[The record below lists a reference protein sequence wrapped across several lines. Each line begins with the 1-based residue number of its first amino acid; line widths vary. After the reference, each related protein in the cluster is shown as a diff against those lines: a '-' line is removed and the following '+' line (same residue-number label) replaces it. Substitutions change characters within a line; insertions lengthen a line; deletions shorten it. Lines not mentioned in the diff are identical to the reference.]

1 VHTHEIHIT
10 GAREAVS
17 EIRREL
23 FVFPEVLD
31 VLATSRSESLV
42 VVFWG
47 HPRPAEWNGR
57 LRAAGYE
64 LRRRVTSSGDASAP
78 GLMPAHGTTVPAVAR
93 RQEATAVRGSRARRR
108 RRSRASSQGPRLP
121 LWVPPARP
129 RSFGSGYGH

>member
-10 GAREAVS
+10 GALEAVS

-31 VLATSRSESLV
+31 VLATSRSNSLV

-47 HPRPAEWNGR
+47 HPRPAEWNGH

-64 LRRRVTSSGDASAP
+64 PRRRVTSSEDASAP
-78 GLMPAHGTTVPAVAR
+78 KLMPAHGTTVPAVRRHEEAR
-93 RQEATAVRGSRARRR
+93 AVRGSRARRR
-108 RRSRASSQGPRLP
+108 RSSRASSEVRRLP
-121 LWVPPARP
+121 LWAPPAQP
-129 RSFGSGYGH
+129 GSFGRGYGH